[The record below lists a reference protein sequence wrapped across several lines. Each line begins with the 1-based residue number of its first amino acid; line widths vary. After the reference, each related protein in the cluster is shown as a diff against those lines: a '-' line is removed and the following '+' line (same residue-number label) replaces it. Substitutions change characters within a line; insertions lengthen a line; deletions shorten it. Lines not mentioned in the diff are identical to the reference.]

1 VFRKIHK
8 LSGGLS
14 HDPPVPNYAKAAP
27 ELRNILISAGRNAS
41 AEQRLQREQRVRSAA
56 SEFVAGRTGFVEPD
70 PAWDRRVMDLLEGA
84 RLADMDDWDE
94 DVVTREGGCGGHEVR
109 TWLAAFAA
117 QRAVGRYTVDLS
129 HYEIV
134 RPWMTGMAIMRAETA
149 IEEKK

>member
-1 VFRKIHK
+1 
-8 LSGGLS
+8 
-14 HDPPVPNYAKAAP
+14 
-27 ELRNILISAGRNAS
+27 
-41 AEQRLQREQRVRSAA
+41 
-56 SEFVAGRTGFVEPD
+56 
-70 PAWDRRVMDLLEGA
+70 M
-84 RLADMDDWDE
+84 
-94 DVVTREGGCGGHEVR
+94 VTREGGCGGHEVR